1 MKRYLVTITGRANL
15 GYKGNKLRER
25 DLCCSYVYGKNK
37 AEAISKFWEQISNCS
52 GLKGFERRD
61 FKITAERWEKEA
73 DLDVNGNPLTDL
85 EWAIPFDLLASIEMM
100 HDEHFKNYKLDLPE
114 SLHEPQESSEP
125 VAQENIQPEL
135 EDATESISE
144 PQRDNRWNVSVFF
157 SKGQILDELFRLKND
172 LSSGDVVGCTKRH
185 EHQMNRFI
193 KALDVAIDC
202 INEIDELSQKAS
214 QSSSDE
220 EKEITQENAE
230 ELTEAKPEHQ
240 RDVSLYSLGYGDKTF
255 ILVKEREEN
264 GLWAY
269 YSVDSNELLWSSAE
283 RFSQDDLTR
292 MYENGYFMSELVAK
306 RKNKALALELFE
318 KNGAPS
324 DLIVEFRNSLSEIDD
339 EIARLY

>member
-25 DLCCSYVYGKNK
+25 DLCCSYVYGKSM
-37 AEAISKFWEQISNCS
+37 AEAISKFWEQIKESS

-61 FKITAERWEKEA
+61 FKITAERWEKDV

-85 EWAIPFDLLASIEMM
+85 EWAIPFDLLASVEMM

-172 LSSGDVVGCTKRH
+172 LSSGDIVGCTKRH

-193 KALDVAIDC
+193 KALDIAIDC

-214 QSSSDE
+214 QSSSEE

-230 ELTEAKPEHQ
+230 ELTEAKPEPQGMAHHT
-240 RDVSLYSLGYGDKTF
+240 RIKLNYSLSA
-255 ILVKEREEN
+255 LRSMRAQLARLNRKEYQTN
-264 GLWAY
+264 GNTEKCQ
-269 YSVDSNELLWSSAE
+269 S
-283 RFSQDDLTR
+283 
-292 MYENGYFMSELVAK
+292 
-306 RKNKALALELFE
+306 LFKKIE
-318 KNGAPS
+318 A
-324 DLIVEFRNSLSEIDD
+324 IDE
-339 EIARLY
+339 EIARREKDEHI